1 MQAKTA
7 PRSEALSSLQLSS
20 VAGTLA
26 IDLGSTTTVVA
37 YQGSGDATPALLD
50 LAPISASEPSVV
62 PSLIWLRDASSTQ
75 PLIGRQ
81 VIEAGLLERGGAGL
95 HRDFKRRI
103 GAGCTPTSE
112 AEPYEGWLSPEQSG
126 QILLEQIWQRLPDH
140 VRPQRLV
147 LTAPIDSYRGYRQW
161 LLEATS
167 QLEVP
172 EIALVDEPTAA
183 AIGAGLPP
191 GNRVLV
197 IDVGGGTTDLSLVA
211 LEGGEGKAA
220 PIAQL
225 LRFGGRDLTASRQ
238 SLRTA
243 RVLGKA
249 GLALGGRDLDRWIA
263 ADQVER
269 NGALLGVDPTTPSLL
284 HCCER
289 LKCQLSDAEEALT
302 LWSPGPDERP
312 VELRL
317 SRAHLEELLRRRQL
331 LALLDDLLEQ
341 VLAAARSCGVEAQ
354 QIDAV
359 LPVGGSSR
367 LPLIRTWLQ
376 ERLPQVPLRLERPV
390 EAVALGALR
399 LTPGVTV
406 KDVLQRG
413 VSLRCWDQR
422 SAEHRW
428 HPLFLPGQPWPSE
441 QPLTLRVGCSRPQQT
456 DLELVLGEPRVEE
469 RNEVVFMNGLP
480 VLRRQS
486 AGTAAVD
493 AWAEQPAPIPLT
505 PAGEPGSDR
514 LELHFAI
521 NSHGD
526 LIVEGRDLNSDQP
539 VPQQR
544 LGSVR

>member
-7 PRSEALSSLQLSS
+7 PRSEALCSLQLSS

-37 YQGSGDATPALLD
+37 YQGGGDTAPVLLD
-50 LAPISASEPSVV
+50 LAPISSSDPSVV
-62 PSLIWLRDASSTQ
+62 PSLIWLQEASSSQ

-81 VIEAGLLERGGAGL
+81 VLEAGLLEQGGAGL

-103 GAGCTPTSE
+103 GAGSTSAPE
-112 AEPYEGWLSPEQSG
+112 AEPQGGWLSPEQSG
-126 QILLEQIWQRLPDH
+126 QLLLEQIWQRLPDLLQ
-140 VRPQRLV
+140 PQRLV
-147 LTAPIDSYRGYRQW
+147 LTAPIESYRGYRQW

-191 GNRVLV
+191 GSRVLV

-225 LRFGGRDLTASRQ
+225 LRFGGRDLSASRQ

-263 ADQVER
+263 ADQVGR
-269 NGALLGVDPTTPSLL
+269 GGALLGVDPTTPSLL

-289 LKCQLSDAEEALT
+289 LKCQLSDVEAALA
-302 LWSPGPDERP
+302 LWNPGPGERP
-312 VELRL
+312 LELRL
-317 SRAHLEELLRRRQL
+317 SRCQLEELLRERQL
-331 LALLDDLLEQ
+331 VALLDDLLEQ
-341 VLAAARSCGVEAQ
+341 VLAAARSCGVEAH

-441 QPLTLRVGCSRPQQT
+441 QPLTLRIGCSRPQQT
-456 DLELVLGEPRVEE
+456 ELELVLGEPQAEE
-469 RNEVVFMNGLP
+469 RSEVVFVNGLP

-486 AGTAAVD
+486 AGTAAVE
-493 AWAEQPAPIPLT
+493 AWAEQPTPIPLT

-514 LELHFAI
+514 LELRFAI
-521 NSHGD
+521 NSRGD
-526 LIVEGRDLNSDQP
+526 LTVEGRDLSSDQP